1 MNKYYKKWFLPLSAP
16 AIILFFLVVFV
27 PFIIGVFY
35 SFTAWKGTFFLN
47 GKIATSNPFE
57 AFVGIIRDIIKINP

>member
-47 GKIATSNPFE
+47 GF
-57 AFVGIIRDIIKINP
+57 